1 MSFPVSPSNGQTAV
15 VNNITYSYSTATTA
29 WSRVPLANT
38 ANTGTTST
46 YVVSNTT
53 SATSTAS
60 GALVVAGGV
69 GIGGNLYAGNIYTNG
84 SQVLPTSIQTFTAT
98 AGQTTFSITGGY
110 VVGQQQVFVNGI
122 SLSTAASD
130 YTANGSTIV
139 LAAARNVG
147 DIVQVVSAQNYVASG
162 QQAYTFT
169 QVNASSAG
177 QNTFSATYNTAT
189 VQVFLNGLL
198 VPPSNY
204 TATDGSTI
212 VFNTAT
218 TNLVTVQS
226 VVGIV
231 SFNSVTISNAISSS
245 GGTVN
250 GTLNVVGSLQQNGQD
265 ITNLLTAMSIGMS
278 M

>member
-110 VVGQQQVFVNGI
+110 VVGQEQVHVNGI
-122 SLSTAASD
+122 LLSSAASD

-162 QQAYTFT
+162 QQTYTFT

-204 TATDGSTI
+204 TATNGSTI

>member
-204 TATDGSTI
+204 TATNGSTI